1 MRKLI
6 GIFCGI
12 LLTLSGVGQVQHDGV
27 SSLLFYPELAPKL
40 IQLQEINPK
49 IESEKKSKDPAP
61 FKFGENRK
69 VDLGPNMEDWHTLP
83 NGDRVLLWEIDFPK
97 AKSINLYFDVF
108 TLGDGAS
115 MFIHQGDLKD
125 RIGAFTSENNK
136 KSNAFSTVPVMGSNV
151 LIELT
156 ETKGNWGKSDLH
168 LAQVTGAYQKIG
180 KSFGESGSCNINVEC
195 PLGNNFDKQKR
206 SIILLL
212 SNGNELCTGT
222 LLNNTL
228 QNGRPLVMTA
238 EHCKNSNVNN
248 WVFIFD
254 YKSPNCSPNQNG
266 NYNKSVSGGSV
277 VSENSGQD
285 MLLLEMSQ
293 EPPISYCVYYS
304 GWDRS
309 GNVPTGSSFGLHHPS
324 GDVMKISECKSTLLK
339 SDYLGGGGNNW
350 WRVMAW
356 DEGTTE
362 GGSSGSGIFTEGG
375 LFIGHL
381 TGGLASCNATG
392 DSDFYSRLDTDWEGN
407 FADERVKDH
416 LDPTN
421 SGAGQMSG
429 WDPCNSTSGPDAAN
443 SGISDLDNYF
453 CEINQINASIK
464 LINSGTVTLTS
475 ATVAVNFNGQ
485 TSNLSWSGNAPVGT
499 SLNIP
504 VSFNY
509 TQQNNNVAVAI
520 KTINGSNDAIT
531 VNNTWQKSFVWY
543 KDGTS
548 LSLKVVTDSWG
559 SENTW
564 VLKNDDGVI
573 LTAGGPYPD
582 DVFDEYNT
590 EICVGIDCYVFEFT
604 DSYGD
609 GMNEDVDGY
618 YEMRTSNG
626 TVVAAGWN
634 TPPVQNESV
643 TESHNFCVNTISVP
657 EFKASR
663 FQIFPNPIKD
673 NRLHISADVA
683 GEITLYTMEGKTL
696 GTYILSQGSNRLELD
711 LSPGFYLVH
720 ISHQKGSSIFEKIII
735 E

>member
-6 GIFCGI
+6 GIICG
-12 LLTLSGVGQVQHDGV
+12 LMLSLSGLGQIQQDGV
-27 SSLLFYPELAPKL
+27 SSLLFYPELAPKV
-40 IQLQEINPK
+40 IQLLEINPK
-49 IESEKKSKDPAP
+49 VESEKKSKEPAP

-69 VDLGPNMEDWHTLP
+69 VDLSPNLEDWHTLP
-83 NGDRVLLWEIDFPK
+83 NGDRVLLWEINFPK

-108 TLGDGAS
+108 TLGSGAS
-115 MFIHQGDLKD
+115 MFIHQGDFKD
-125 RIGAFTSENNK
+125 RIGAFTAKNNK
-136 KSNAFSTVPVMGSNV
+136 INNAFSTVPVLGSKV
-151 LIELT
+151 VVELT
-156 ETKGNWGKSDLH
+156 ESKGNWGNSDLH
-168 LAQVTGAYQKIG
+168 LAQVTGAYQKMG

-195 PLGNNFDKQKR
+195 PIGADFNNQKR
-206 SIILLL
+206 SVILLL

-254 YKSPNCSPNQNG
+254 YKSPNCSPNQDG
-266 NYNKSVSGGSV
+266 NYDKSVSGGSV
-277 VSENSGQD
+277 LAENDGQD
-285 MLLLEMSQ
+285 MLLLEMSE

-309 GNVPTGSSFGLHHPS
+309 GSVPSGSTFGLHHPS
-324 GDVMKISECKSTLLK
+324 GDVMKISETKTTLLK
-339 SDYLGGGGNNW
+339 SDYFGGGGNNW

-381 TGGLASCNATG
+381 TGGNASCNSTS
-392 DSDFYSRLDTDWEGN
+392 DPDFYSRLDTDWEGN
-407 FADERVKDH
+407 FAGERVKDH

-421 SGAGQMSG
+421 SGAGQISG
-429 WDPCNSTSGPDAAN
+429 WDPCDGTSGPDAAN
-443 SGISDLDNYF
+443 SGIAALNNYF
-453 CEINQINASIK
+453 CDQNQINASIK
-464 LINSGTVTLTS
+464 LINSGTDPITS
-475 ATVAVNFNGQ
+475 ATVSVSYNGQ
-485 TSNLSWSGNAPVGT
+485 TSNLSWTGNAPVGG
-499 SLNIP
+499 SMDIP
-504 VSFNY
+504 VSFTY
-509 TQQNNNVAVAI
+509 SQQNNNVTVEI
-520 KTINGSNDAIT
+520 KTINGANDATT

-543 KDGTS
+543 PDGTP
-548 LSLKVVTDSWG
+548 LFLKVVTDSWG
-559 SENTW
+559 TENSW

-573 LTAGGPYPD
+573 LTSGGPYPD
-582 DVFDEYNT
+582 NVLKEYNT
-590 EICVGIDCYVFEFT
+590 EICAGIDCYVFEFT

-609 GMNEDVDGY
+609 GMNEDGVGY

-626 TVVAAGWN
+626 TVVASGWN

-643 TESHNFCVNTISVP
+643 TESHTFCVNTISIP
-657 EFKASR
+657 EFKTSR

-673 NRLHISADVA
+673 RHLHISADVA
-683 GEITLYTMEGKTL
+683 GEITLYTMNGKIL
-696 GTYILSQGSNRLELD
+696 GQYALAQGSNDLELD
-711 LSPGFYLVH
+711 LSPGFYLVQ
-720 ISHQKGSSIFEKIII
+720 ISHKKGSSIFEKIII